1 MLIIIII
8 NIFVRQISLVTFSA
22 KFKSYLQSMVQI
34 GWKSQKHK
42 RARTQTLVT
51 SHDSV
56 DLLDSMPMCGFRML
70 VWGEFCSS
78 RPYS

>member
-22 KFKSYLQSMVQI
+22 KFKSYLVEITSN
-34 GWKSQKHK
+34 GHCQKHK

-56 DLLDSMPMCGFRML
+56 DSLDSMPMCGFRML